1 MRFNLTSW
9 SNGTRR
15 QFVCVKPSI
24 SQYETHLLSGLA
36 AYLNSKVVL
45 FNYPFLCFNFIQRSK
60 IKNKKTQNNTDKN
73 QSKKSKD
80 EKSVKGGRELK

>member
-24 SQYETHLLSGLA
+24 LQYETHLLSGLA
-36 AYLNSKVVL
+36 AYLNSKAVL
-45 FNYPFLCFNFIQRSK
+45 FNYPFLCFNFIQSK